1 MAERIY
7 TIPINEAFDK
17 YEGCPLCRLRD
28 KLEEQTLS
36 YVLGAAMME
45 PDVRIEMNAQGFCHK
60 HFDNLFNMKNKLAL
74 ALILESHLD
83 EVRQKLDIKGSG
95 GKKPLF
101 GAKKQEQE
109 DAADS
114 FGSLSKGCFV
124 CSKIRHTEA
133 RYYSNTI
140 YLWENDRA
148 FREKLI
154 KQPYFCVSHFAGLLK
169 CAKSVLKQEAYIELY
184 NVMTELEERYI
195 RALREDVTGFCVS
208 FDHRNAEKP
217 LSEGQRQSIEKAI
230 KLLR

>member
-1 MAERIY
+1 MAEKIY

-17 YEGCPLCRLRD
+17 YEGCPLCRLKD
-28 KLEEQTLS
+28 KLEEQTLA

-45 PDVRIEMNAQGFCHK
+45 PAVRIEMNKDGFCHK
-60 HFDNLFNMKNKLAL
+60 HFDSLFAMKNKLAL

-83 EVRQKLDIKGSG
+83 EVRQKLEAEASG

-101 GAKKQEQE
+101 GGKKNEQE

-114 FGSLSKGCFV
+114 YNTLVKSCFV

-140 YLWENDRA
+140 YLWENDKA
-148 FREKLI
+148 FQEKLK
-154 KQPYFCVSHFAGLLK
+154 KQPYFCLNHFSGILK
-169 CAKSVLKQEAYIELY
+169 CAKTEMKQEAYSELY
-184 NVMTELEERYI
+184 SVMTELEDKYI
-195 RALREDVTGFCVS
+195 KSLREDVTGFCVS

-217 LSEGQRQSIEKAI
+217 LTEGQRQSIDKSI
-230 KLLR
+230 KILR

>member
-1 MAERIY
+1 
-7 TIPINEAFDK
+7 
-17 YEGCPLCRLRD
+17 
-28 KLEEQTLS
+28 
-36 YVLGAAMME
+36 MME
-45 PDVRIEMNAQGFCHK
+45 PDVRIEMNAQACHK

-95 GKKPLF
+95 GKPLF
-101 GAKKQEQE
+101 GAKAGAGGCCRQLRQ
-109 DAADS
+109 
-114 FGSLSKGCFV
+114 LSKGCFV
-124 CSKIRHTEA
+124 CSKTAIPRQ
-133 RYYSNTI
+133 YYSNTI

-154 KQPYFCVSHFAGLLK
+154 AAVFLRNHFAGLK
-169 CAKSVLKQEAYIELY
+169 MRKSVLKQEAYIELY